1 MWWCFAL
8 FVIDLDAK
16 DANQW
21 YELNQNPTPK
31 PSIITIFESSTLNLQ
46 VNDDFFKNNGAY
58 DGDIA
63 VNHDLFITSNL
74 LKGDKS
80 SSQKTTIYKNLTQG
94 STKNISGDAR
104 IALRIT
110 GDQQVKRLF
119 DIDRGGNLVFDA
131 PMSVTIKNSQSLFS
145 LFHTGSGSTLT
156 LGNLINIDVLGASA
170 GFKPKDFK
178 MIRPIFDISGG
189 IVFINPDSK
198 KQDVILKGDIYS
210 IGELEANFVTK
221 DSQFSGNLVLKD
233 NSKTKLFFD
242 QGSSAKADFNLRDSS
257 EIEIKLDNKSRINGR
272 FHALGNVT
280 SRFFATNQA
289 VFSID
294 ADFDWHLGSK
304 IELLGGKWRG
314 ILGMA
319 GDGIHTM
326 RLKNSGSFVGSIY
339 LLSNAKLTLSSS
351 NSSISGSIS
360 ATGNTELK
368 GVMDKQSKGKFNLTL
383 IQNSKMDFSLDS
395 QSQYR
400 GKIKLTEKSTSKIL
414 IDNGASFASE
424 VAISDT
430 PNFSVQMQGGSTSKA
445 KFIFA
450 PNSAPKSS
458 QIYVDNAVFLGS
470 ILQNTPNYGQVN
482 LGDNAIWYI
491 QESSQI
497 KTLEF
502 KKSGIID
509 FTTTDFERDKKR
521 MLSKIDESN
530 HIVLRTEVMQGNN
543 GTFNLY
549 GILNRNAWG
558 RDANGGI
565 IATDK
570 IITSSLSGTHNIK
583 IFWDANH
590 LDTNLLQENLY
601 DKHIIVAEQNGVSGG
616 GEFVGAVSEVGVY
629 QYDTKLT
636 KRAKRD
642 VRGNVIGYEWIL
654 GEGNE
659 PLEHNELLVEPILE
673 PESAISESSPESP
686 ASQLPEPE
694 PIIPDPQPLVY
705 DAMPDPQPEF
715 NPASQTPIP
724 KPKLSSSAKLIN
736 TLLSSQYKIWHFQVE
751 NLHTRLGD
759 LRNIT
764 TSSNVWAKVK
774 YGLMLGEGDDE
785 LIDSKQMNTTLA
797 FGADYS
803 FYTPYGRNFIG
814 GGFDVSFYQDFGG
827 ELDGST
833 EAYKGAS
840 TSFGVSVY
848 DTFLFHNGI
857 YIDSVLKYYYSS
869 NEFSIALD
877 ELRANSP
884 KFSHHA
890 LLASL
895 ELGKKFR
902 LPIPT
907 PDFARSFYY
916 LKPEV
921 GVSVGY
927 LMGAEVE
934 FSHLGGYALKST
946 LEPSSPLQMRL
957 GLDMGRRF
965 DSERVMG
972 DVFVGFGG
980 EYTALS
986 KGDVKIASP
995 INEVNLKSKGLFNL
1009 KVGVGGNVIF
1019 DDRVRMYFDV
1029 DSKFL
1034 GYIQPV
1040 LNVNVGVKVIFGE
1053 RIKTTPRNAEVEQT
1067 STLQGVGSD
1076 YQN

>member
-80 SSQKTTIYKNLTQG
+80 SPQKTTIYKNLTQG

-110 GDQQVKRLF
+110 GDQQVKSFF
-119 DIDRGGNLVFDA
+119 DVNSGGNLVFDA
-131 PMSVTIKNSQSLFS
+131 AMSVTINNSQSLFS
-145 LFHTGSGSTLT
+145 LFYIGSGGTLT
-156 LGNLINIDVLGASA
+156 LRNLINIDILGASA

-189 IVFINPDSK
+189 RVFINPDSK

-221 DSQFSGNLVLKD
+221 DSQFSGNFVFKD

-257 EIEIKLDNKSRINGR
+257 EIEIKLDNQSKINGR
-272 FHALGNVT
+272 FHALGSVKSQFSAKNQSV
-280 SRFFATNQA
+280 FFM
-289 VFSID
+289 D
-294 ADFDWHLGSK
+294 ADFDWHSGSK
-304 IELLGGKWRG
+304 IELLGGEWRG
-314 ILGMA
+314 ILEMA
-319 GDGIHTM
+319 GDGIHTIK
-326 RLKNSGSFVGSIY
+326 LENSGSFVGSTY

-383 IQNSKMDFSLDS
+383 IQNSKLDFSLDS
-395 QSQYR
+395 QSQYE
-400 GKIKLTEKSTSKIL
+400 GKIKLTENSTSKIL

-424 VAISDT
+424 VTIFDA
-430 PNFSVQMQGGSTSKA
+430 PNFSVQMQGGSTSKT
-445 KFIFA
+445 KFIFT

-458 QIYVDNAVFLGS
+458 QIYVDNATFLGS
-470 ILQNTPNYGQVN
+470 ITQKALDYAQVSLSN
-482 LGDNAIWYI
+482 GAIWAI
-491 QESSQI
+491 QASS
-497 KTLEF
+497 KVNSLEL
-502 KKSGIID
+502 SGNSVID
-509 FTTTDFERDKKR
+509 FTTTNFDNTQKR
-521 MLSKIDESN
+521 TQNTIDESN
-530 HIVLRTEVMQGNN
+530 RILLEVGEIRGNN
-543 GTFNLY
+543 GNFNLY
-549 GILNRNAWG
+549 GILNRSAWG

-590 LDTNLLQENLY
+590 LDTTLLQANLY
-601 DKHIIVAEQNGVSGG
+601 DDHIVVAEQNGVGGG
-616 GEFVGAVSEVGVY
+616 GEFVGAVSDVGVY
-629 QYDTKLT
+629 QYNTKLT

-654 GEGNE
+654 GEGDEPPEYDE
-659 PLEHNELLVEPILE
+659 PLMDPILE
-673 PESAISESSPESP
+673 PESPISESSPEPP

-694 PIIPDPQPLVY
+694 PIISDPQPLVY
-705 DAMPDPQPEF
+705 DAMPDPQPEL
-715 NPASQTPIP
+715 NPASQAPIP
-724 KPKLSSSAKLIN
+724 KSKLSSSAKLIN

-774 YGLMLGEGDDE
+774 YGLMLGEGNDE

-827 ELDGST
+827 ELDGSS

-848 DTFLFHNGI
+848 NTFLFHNGI

-895 ELGKKFR
+895 EMGKKFR

-907 PDFARSFYY
+907 SDFERSFYY

-927 LMGAEVE
+927 LMGADVE
-934 FSHLGGYALKST
+934 FSHLGGYVLNST

-965 DSERVMG
+965 DSKRVIG
-972 DVFVGFGG
+972 DVFIGFGG

-1053 RIKTTPRNAEVEQT
+1053 RIKTTPRSAEVEQT
-1067 STLQGVGSD
+1067 STLQGVEYIHS
-1076 YQN
+1076 N